1 MPNEN
6 ANTQTIETPESAPEN
21 VTESQPGAT
30 GEDTIEPS
38 QSFQVQ
44 SDKEQ
49 QINSILAKYEK
60 DEEEKKLSSEEL
72 SAQKEEEWKQ
82 NGMLEGESFQQVY
95 DQADEPTRRV
105 LSEFRKQ
112 WTQKT
117 QSLAEEKKEMQ
128 SLKEQLLQQ
137 QSSLTSSD
145 AYKAME
151 ALAQSASLEG
161 FNFDPFSQDSVS
173 QLIQGIKAQTAK
185 ELVAMMEPMRAE
197 QQKAQGKLKAQTYM
211 EQNPELKTNLD
222 LRNLTRDILLK
233 YENMDLPEAHKIA
246 AERLELKK
254 WREGQQLH
262 QQQSE
267 AQKQIGRTLVGNG
280 NQPKKTTPSNK
291 KLSAWDI
298 YQAELKAIGK

>member
-1 MPNEN
+1 
-6 ANTQTIETPESAPEN
+6 
-21 VTESQPGAT
+21 
-30 GEDTIEPS
+30 
-38 QSFQVQ
+38 
-44 SDKEQ
+44 
-49 QINSILAKYEK
+49 
-60 DEEEKKLSSEEL
+60 
-72 SAQKEEEWKQ
+72 
-82 NGMLEGESFQQVY
+82 
-95 DQADEPTRRV
+95 
-105 LSEFRKQ
+105 
-112 WTQKT
+112 
-117 QSLAEEKKEMQ
+117 
-128 SLKEQLLQQ
+128 
-137 QSSLTSSD
+137 
-145 AYKAME
+145 ME

-211 EQNPELKTNLD
+211 EQNPELKTNTE